1 MVVKWIICYNYV
13 ITKFCNLFSWMEAHE
28 MVYSYNEKQ
37 KQVKLV
43 KVPKLKGSDAQRV
56 ENSKVP
62 KSFLNNVMKMKLNVT
77 SA

>member
-1 MVVKWIICYNYV
+1 
-13 ITKFCNLFSWMEAHE
+13 